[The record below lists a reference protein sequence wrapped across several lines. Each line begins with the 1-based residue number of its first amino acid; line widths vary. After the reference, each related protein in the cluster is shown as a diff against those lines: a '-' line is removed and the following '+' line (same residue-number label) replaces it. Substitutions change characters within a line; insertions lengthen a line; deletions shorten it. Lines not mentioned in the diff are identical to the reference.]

1 MVTRNQWYQFR
12 KLEILTAED
21 IPAGGVY
28 ELNQENGKLA
38 LTLTL
43 NKSESKDLQHFLDL
57 CSKRLRTLLIREA
70 NVVELDLSELTG
82 IHKIVLQRNTDLSV
96 LRGIEKLADLSVL
109 ELSDCDL
116 RSFSLNT
123 PLIHMR
129 HLTAINVTFS
139 SADFLRSFPN
149 LARAV
154 LSSSRFTQFPS
165 LEGMNKLLS
174 LQLSNAFVPNINHVK
189 FPPNLVTINL
199 SGTPIRRLPDAIRNL
214 RKLNILEVS
223 RTRLVEIPDWLVD
236 LRLPFFRRES
246 YGNGR
251 GIYLYNTKVL
261 GVDMSIFDQSQ
272 ETIFQWFEARKRT
285 KQAAES
291 GAEIEEDQPLN
302 ELKVVFLGDG
312 GAGKSHTIARL
323 LRDGEQSEDFPNVST
338 PGIVIKD
345 KTYQIVDKEIKVHY
359 WDFGGQDILHSMHRM
374 FLTKRTLYVV
384 MVNVRDGN
392 QDERA
397 RYWLHNLRS
406 FADGAPV
413 LLVLNQMDMNENA
426 SVNESDLRKLYPN
439 LAREIAKISTLTYG
453 DDQFREKFIDVLL
466 RQIGQMDILDV
477 PFTAAWRRLKEMLQ
491 GMTKSYIYGDDFQE
505 FCNECGVKGSDT
517 IRRDLLNWFSDLGI
531 SFCYNDSASLKDYV
545 VLRPDWITNAIYII
559 LFNRMDTV
567 KNGLVKHEDI
577 YRMLS
582 SEDMEAVRRTV
593 TNARYKPFEVDYVLK
608 VFRKF
613 RLSFLVKDGEEF
625 LPMLCDANTTDD
637 AAEYE
642 TDASALEFWMY
653 YEYLPNNV
661 IHRLMVDRRNELD
674 LKNVWLTGARFVY
687 DNTGLSA
694 VVKSEDKLIRI
705 IVKKDTLKGVPPQFY
720 LDALKDDLERISRE
734 MGLTVTG
741 TEVVYKASDK
751 IAHFDYEELL
761 YAQREGDTYIRSK
774 ALGGRIPIADIL
786 KQSDHPADEAKS
798 RFIHALTNACVKLQ
812 DNRNYW
818 LSNMSDKQKKT
829 CEDDRTTYL
838 RDMLSQSGYI
848 CQDQHFAGDAVGGHR
863 AGELDLDIRLEPDTH
878 WTAMEALN
886 LNGAEL
892 AKWNSHLDKL
902 LRNYNQSGRTFL
914 FHVGYLTCDEKINEK
929 IKFTEIC
936 TKFWDHMR
944 NYMPNGV
951 RVLSTR
957 EFSLEWPNHDAPS
970 YVRAMECVYDC
981 GSPITVYHFF
991 VRMHP

>member
-1 MVTRNQWYQFR
+1 MALLDKLKSFLGQPIEPPVDAENEKILAEIRALPDDTEVLNLRDRPLTSLAGVKLPKGLERLKLSYTEIRSLEGTMLPQGLLELDLTLTPLQSLDGVILPYGLEELALGGTQISSLEGVTLPQGLKRLYLWGTNLTTLANITLPNGLNHLNLDVPLFAALETERLPRELKELHLRWKKPIKLPEQIR
-12 KLEILTAED
+12 RVNKLEILD
-21 IPAGGVY
+21 LY
-28 ELNQENGKLA
+28 NM
-38 LTLTL
+38 TLT
-43 NKSESKDLQHFLDL
+43 
-57 CSKRLRTLLIREA
+57 
-70 NVVELDLSELTG
+70 ELPEWLPELG
-82 IHKIVLQRNTDLSV
+82 
-96 LRGIEKLADLSVL
+96 
-109 ELSDCDL
+109 
-116 RSFSLNT
+116 
-123 PLIHMR
+123 
-129 HLTAINVTFS
+129 
-139 SADFLRSFPN
+139 
-149 LARAV
+149 
-154 LSSSRFTQFPS
+154 
-165 LEGMNKLLS
+165 
-174 LQLSNAFVPNINHVK
+174 
-189 FPPNLVTINL
+189 
-199 SGTPIRRLPDAIRNL
+199 
-214 RKLNILEVS
+214 
-223 RTRLVEIPDWLVD
+223 
-236 LRLPFFRRES
+236 LPFTRE
-246 YGNGR
+246 GHGV
-251 GIYLYNTKVL
+251 GIRLQNTTIE

-272 ETIFQWFEARKRT
+272 EAILEWFEERKKKRL
-285 KQAAES
+285 AEES
-291 GAEIEEDQPLN
+291 GAVIEEEDKPLN

-323 LRDGEQSEDFPNVST
+323 LKDGEQSEDFPNVST

-345 KTYQIVDKEIKVHY
+345 KLYRFGDKEVKVHY

-439 LAREIAKISTLTYG
+439 LAKDIAKISTLTYS
-453 DDQFREKFIDVLL
+453 DEQFRKEFIDVLL
-466 RQIGQMDILDV
+466 GQIEKMDILDF
-477 PFTAAWRRLKEMLQ
+477 PFTAAWRSLKDRLQ
-491 GMTKSYIYGDDFQE
+491 GMTESYIFGDDFRKYCE
-505 FCNECGVKGSDT
+505 ECGVKGSDT
-517 IRRDLLNWFSDLGI
+517 VRRDLLNWFSDLGV
-531 SFCYNDSASLKDYV
+531 SFCYSDSASLEDYV

-559 LFNRMDTV
+559 LFNKMDAV
-567 KNGLVKHEDI
+567 NNGLVRHEDI

-593 TNARYKPFEVDYVLK
+593 TTARYKSFEVDYVLK

-625 LPMLCDANTTDD
+625 LPMLCNASTTDD
-637 AAEYE
+637 AAKYE
-642 TDASALEFWMY
+642 TDPTALEFWMY

-674 LKNVWLTGARFVY
+674 LDNVWLTGARFVY

-705 IVKKDTLKGVPPQFY
+705 IVKKDSHKGVKPQFY

-741 TEVVYKASDK
+741 TEIVYKKDNK

-761 YAQREGDTYIRSK
+761 YAQQEGDTHIRSK
-774 ALGGRIPIADIL
+774 ALGGRVAIADIL
-786 KQSDHPADEAKS
+786 KQSDHPADEAKI

-818 LSNMSDKQKKT
+818 LSNMNDKQKKT
-829 CEDDRTTYL
+829 CEDDRTTFL
-838 RDMLSQSGYI
+838 RDMLSPSGFI
-848 CQDQHFAGDAVGGHR
+848 CQDQHFTGDATGGHR
-863 AGELDLDIRLEPDTH
+863 AGELDLDIRLEPDSH
-878 WTAMEALN
+878 WTALEALN

-892 AKWNSHLDKL
+892 SNWEKHLDKL
-902 LRNYNQSGRTFL
+902 LKHYNQSGRTFL
-914 FHVGYLTCDEKINEK
+914 FHVGYLTCEET
-929 IKFTEIC
+929 KFTGIC

-944 NYMPNGV
+944 TYMPNGM
-951 RVLSTR
+951 RVLAAR
-957 EFSLEWPNHDAPS
+957 EFPLEKPNHNAPG
-970 YVRAMECVYDC
+970 YIRAMECVYDC

>member
-1 MVTRNQWYQFR
+1 MALMDKMKSFLGLDEPNAVDSKNE
-12 KLEILTAED
+12 KILAEIR
-21 IPAGGVY
+21 
-28 ELNQENGKLA
+28 A
-38 LTLTL
+38 LPDDT
-43 NKSESKDLQHFLDL
+43 ERLDL
-57 CSKRLRTLLIREA
+57 GDRPLTSLEGVKLPSGLKWLNLRLTKLQSLEG
-70 NVVELDLSELTG
+70 VSLPEGLQQLDLSFSELKSLDGAIFPDGLQTLELTYTQLTSLDNVKLPEKLRVFWLQG
-82 IHKIVLQRNTDLSV
+82 TKMTSLKNVVLPRMLESLILTNSRLSDLDDVKLPANLQRLYLDKTSLTSLPVCIRELKGLTKLDLSG
-96 LRGIEKLADLSVL
+96 LKL
-109 ELSDCDL
+109 
-116 RSFSLNT
+116 T
-123 PLIHMR
+123 
-129 HLTAINVTFS
+129 
-139 SADFLRSFPN
+139 
-149 LARAV
+149 
-154 LSSSRFTQFPS
+154 
-165 LEGMNKLLS
+165 KL
-174 LQLSNAFVPNINHVK
+174 
-189 FPPNLVTINL
+189 
-199 SGTPIRRLPDAIRNL
+199 
-214 RKLNILEVS
+214 
-223 RTRLVEIPDWLVD
+223 PDWLPE
-236 LRLPFFRRES
+236 LGLPFTREEHGS
-246 YGNGR
+246 
-251 GIYLYNTKVL
+251 GILLYNTTIE

-272 ETIFQWFEARKRT
+272 EAILQWFEEQKNKRL
-285 KQAAES
+285 AAEN
-291 GAEIEEDQPLN
+291 GKVIEEDKPLN

-323 LRDGEQSEDFPNVST
+323 LRDGEQSKDFPNIST

-345 KTYQIVDKEIKVHY
+345 KLYQFGDKEVKVHY

-406 FADGAPV
+406 FVDGAPV

-439 LAREIAKISTLTYG
+439 LATDIAKISTLTYS
-453 DDQFREKFIDVLL
+453 DEQFREKFIDVLL
-466 RQIGQMDILDV
+466 GQIGTMNILDF
-477 PFTAAWRRLKEMLQ
+477 PFTAAWRSLKDRLQ
-491 GMTKSYIYGDDFQE
+491 GMTESYIFGDDFRKYCE
-505 FCNECGVKGSDT
+505 ECGVKGSDT
-517 IRRDLLNWFSDLGI
+517 VRRDLLNWFSDLGV

-567 KNGLVKHEDI
+567 KNGLVRHEDI

-593 TNARYKPFEVDYVLK
+593 TTARYKPFEVDYVLK

-625 LPMLCDANTTDD
+625 LPMLCNANTTDD

-642 TDASALEFWMY
+642 TDPTALEFWMY

-674 LKNVWLTGARFVY
+674 LDNVWLTGARFVY
-687 DNTGLSA
+687 DSTGLSA
-694 VVKSEDKLIRI
+694 VVKSEDKIIRI
-705 IVKKDTLKGVPPQFY
+705 MVKKDAPKGVMPQFY

-741 TEVVYKASDK
+741 TEVVYKTADK
-751 IAHFDYEELL
+751 VAHFDYEELL
-761 YAQREGDTYIRSK
+761 YAQQEGDTYIRSK
-774 ALGGRIPIADIL
+774 ALGGRVAIADIL
-786 KQSDHPADEAKS
+786 KQSDHPADEVKI

-818 LSNMSDKQKKT
+818 LSRMNEEQKKT

-838 RDMLSQSGYI
+838 RDMLSASGFI
-848 CQDQHFAGDAVGGHR
+848 CLDQHFTGDAAGGHR

-878 WTAMEALN
+878 WTALEALN

-892 AKWNSHLDKL
+892 SNWEKHLDKL
-902 LRNYNQSGRTFL
+902 LKNYNQSGRTFL
-914 FHVGYLTCDEKINEK
+914 FHVGYLTCDEE
-929 IKFTEIC
+929 IKFNNIC
-936 TKFWDHMR
+936 LKFWEHMR
-944 NYMPNGV
+944 TYMPNGM
-951 RVLSTR
+951 RVLSAR
-957 EFSLEWPNHDAPS
+957 EFPLERPKHDAPAFIQ
-970 YVRAMECVYDC
+970 AMECVYDC